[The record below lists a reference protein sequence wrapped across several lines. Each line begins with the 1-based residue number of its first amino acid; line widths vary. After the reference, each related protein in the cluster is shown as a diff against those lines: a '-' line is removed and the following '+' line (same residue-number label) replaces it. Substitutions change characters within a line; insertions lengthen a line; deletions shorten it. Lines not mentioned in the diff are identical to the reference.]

1 MNNILNEEER
11 GKLLSSLADAPDE
24 ILLDAVR
31 QKKEWR
37 CRIQSDFEALKGFIG
52 ARKVEPVVVAEGKKA
67 MAEEAAPVSSAKI
80 EPPGTATKAIK
91 TATAE
96 KIAKALETRP
106 RGEEELRRI
115 LAAPL
120 EHTRNLMRLLWER
133 EAVLFDGEKY
143 RINN

>member
-52 ARKVEPVVVAEGKKA
+52 ARKVEPIVVAEVKKA
-67 MAEEAAPVSSAKI
+67 VAEEAATVSSTKI

-96 KIAKALETRP
+96 KIAKALETGP
-106 RGEEELRRI
+106 RGAEELRRI

-120 EHTRNLMRLLWER
+120 EHTRSLMRLLWER